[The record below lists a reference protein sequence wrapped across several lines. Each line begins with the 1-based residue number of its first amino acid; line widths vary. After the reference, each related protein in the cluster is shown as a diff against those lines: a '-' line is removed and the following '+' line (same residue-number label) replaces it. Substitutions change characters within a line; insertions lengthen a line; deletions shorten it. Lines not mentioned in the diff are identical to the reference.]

1 MKISFRSLSD
11 LFWWWSKKHPSLRKL
26 PSWRRAADAELIAK
40 HRGCT
45 QDIHRAREEMRKAV
59 LDDLRRV

>member
-1 MKISFRSLSD
+1 MNLSRVIPEII
-11 LFWWWSKKHPSLRKL
+11 WWWRKRHPNLRKL
-26 PSWRRAADAELIAK
+26 PNWRRAADAELIAR